1 MAIRVF
7 GRHLSEWQE
16 VAKPSRDCDEAL
28 TFQLG
33 PDTSFLNLAGN
44 GVV

>member
-1 MAIRVF
+1 MAIRVN
-7 GRHLSEWQE
+7 GGHLFLWQE
-16 VAKPSRDCDEAL
+16 AAKPSRYCDEAL

-33 PDTSFLNLAGN
+33 LDRSFLNLAGN